1 MYIYGINNQQARHTM
16 ENKFIVEVW
25 DSRYGVDGKSLKEV
39 KFNSF
44 GRALD
49 YADRINTGADN
60 PCTIWEGNIRLMDI
74 G

>member
-1 MYIYGINNQQARHTM
+1 M

-44 GRALD
+44 EEARS

-60 PCTIWEGNIRLMDI
+60 PCTIWDGNVRVMDI

>member
-1 MYIYGINNQQARHTM
+1 M

-44 GRALD
+44 ESALD

-60 PCTIWEGNIRLMDI
+60 PCTIWEGNIRVMDI